1 MPLQPGYGETPLS
14 GDEIDALLAHVVDA
28 LGPPV
33 SKADIFDLES
43 AVLQD
48 VAEGLITD
56 VFNGDLT
63 LDELLT
69 DQFLRDLHRQLY
81 GDIWTWAGRWRS
93 LRNSAEFASKG
104 AGTNSH
110 MSLRGV
116 LAPPASPLSPARTRA
131 LDGHLARLIESRV
144 SGVLYKGR
152 DPRLSCATRP
162 WRSCMKRRRTGFGSP
177 CRACTAGSTSNYATG
192 TSRWLAGAVLSEVQ
206 ANGTSSP
213 KNAPPSSRRDSYDR

>member
-14 GDEIDALLAHVVDA
+14 GDELDALLAHVVDT

-69 DQFLRDLHRQLY
+69 DQFLRDLHRQL
-81 GDIWTWAGRWRS
+81 
-93 LRNSAEFASKG
+93 
-104 AGTNSH
+104 
-110 MSLRGV
+110 
-116 LAPPASPLSPARTRA
+116 
-131 LDGHLARLIESRV
+131 
-144 SGVLYKGR
+144 
-152 DPRLSCATRP
+152 
-162 WRSCMKRRRTGFGSP
+162 
-177 CRACTAGSTSNYATG
+177 
-192 TSRWLAGAVLSEVQ
+192 
-206 ANGTSSP
+206 
-213 KNAPPSSRRDSYDR
+213 

>member
-14 GDEIDALLAHVVDA
+14 GDELDALLAHVVDT

-93 LRNSAEFASKG
+93 REINLGVAPEQIAVDLRTTMDNIRYRWGNMKYWTARELGIAAHAE
-104 AGTNSH
+104 
-110 MSLRGV
+110 GV
-116 LAPPASPLSPARTRA
+116 RVHPFTDGNGRA
-131 LDGHLARLIESRV
+131 
-144 SGVLYKGR
+144 
-152 DPRLSCATRP
+152 T
-162 WRSCMKRRRTGFGSP
+162 
-177 CRACTAGSTSNYATG
+177 
-192 TSRWLAGAVLSEVQ
+192 
-206 ANGTSSP
+206 
-213 KNAPPSSRRDSYDR
+213 

>member
-14 GDEIDALLAHVVDA
+14 GDELDALLAHVVDT

-43 AVLQD
+43 AILQD

-93 LRNSAEFASKG
+93 PEINLGVAPEQIAVDLRTTMDNIRYRWGNTKDWTARELGIAAHAE
-104 AGTNSH
+104 
-110 MSLRGV
+110 GV
-116 LAPPASPLSPARTRA
+116 RVHPFT
-131 LDGHLARLIESRV
+131 DGN
-144 SGVLYKGR
+144 GR
-152 DPRLSCATRP
+152 ATRLHADLC
-162 WRSCMKRRRTGFGSP
+162 SSP
-177 CRACTAGSTSNYATG
+177 PRIPPPISTTG
-192 TSRWLAGAVLSEVQ
+192 TSTSGATSNCSE
-206 ANGTSSP
+206 TSIGVAMSP
-213 KNAPPSSRRDSYDR
+213 L

>member
-14 GDEIDALLAHVVDA
+14 GDELDALLAHVVDT

-43 AVLQD
+43 AILQD

-93 LRNSAEFASKG
+93 PEINLGVAPEQIAVDLRTTMDNIRYRWGNTKDWTARELGIAAHAE
-104 AGTNSH
+104 
-110 MSLRGV
+110 GV
-116 LAPPASPLSPARTRA
+116 RVHPFT
-131 LDGHLARLIESRV
+131 DGN
-144 SGVLYKGR
+144 GR
-152 DPRLSCATRP
+152 ATRLHADLVFIAAQNSP
-162 WRSCMKRRRTGFGSP
+162 THQYDWDVDKRRYIKLLRDFD
-177 CRACTAGSTSNYATG
+177 RDRDVTALTAFIGI
-192 TSRWLAGAVLSEVQ
+192 RPLE
-206 ANGTSSP
+206 
-213 KNAPPSSRRDSYDR
+213 D

>member
-14 GDEIDALLAHVVDA
+14 GDELDALLAHVVDT

-63 LDELLT
+63 LDELLA

-93 LRNSAEFASKG
+93 REINIGVAPEQIAVDLRTTMDNIRYRWGDTKDWTARELGIATHAEGVRVHPFTDGNGRATRLHADLVFIAAQDPPTHQYDWDVDRRRYIKL
-104 AGTNSH
+104 
-110 MSLRGV
+110 LRDFD
-116 LAPPASPLSPARTRA
+116 R
-131 LDGHLARLIESRV
+131 
-144 SGVLYKGR
+144 GR
-152 DPRLSCATRP
+152 DVTDLAAFIGIRP
-162 WRSCMKRRRTGFGSP
+162 I
-177 CRACTAGSTSNYATG
+177 
-192 TSRWLAGAVLSEVQ
+192 E
-206 ANGTSSP
+206 
-213 KNAPPSSRRDSYDR
+213 D

>member
-14 GDEIDALLAHVVDA
+14 GDELDALLAHVVDT

-48 VAEGLITD
+48 VAEALITD

-63 LDELLT
+63 PSELLT

-93 LRNSAEFASKG
+93 REVNLGVAPEQIAVDLRTTMDNIRYRWGNTKDWTARELGIAAHAE
-104 AGTNSH
+104 
-110 MSLRGV
+110 GV
-116 LAPPASPLSPARTRA
+116 RVHPFT
-131 LDGHLARLIESRV
+131 DGN
-144 SGVLYKGR
+144 GR
-152 DPRLSCATRP
+152 ATRLHADLC
-162 WRSCMKRRRTGFGSP
+162 SSP
-177 CRACTAGSTSNYATG
+177 PRIPPPISTTG
-192 TSRWLAGAVLSEVQ
+192 TSTSGATSNCSE
-206 ANGTSSP
+206 TSTGVAMSP
-213 KNAPPSSRRDSYDR
+213 I

>member
-14 GDEIDALLAHVVDA
+14 GDELDALLPHVVDI
-28 LGPPV
+28 LGQPV

-43 AVLQD
+43 AILQD

-93 LRNSAEFASKG
+93 REINLGVAPEQIAVDLRTTMDNIRYRWGNTKDWTARELGIAAHAE
-104 AGTNSH
+104 
-110 MSLRGV
+110 GV
-116 LAPPASPLSPARTRA
+116 RVHPFT
-131 LDGHLARLIESRV
+131 DGN
-144 SGVLYKGR
+144 GR
-152 DPRLSCATRP
+152 ATRLHADLC
-162 WRSCMKRRRTGFGSP
+162 SSP
-177 CRACTAGSTSNYATG
+177 PRIPPPISTTG
-192 TSRWLAGAVLSEVQ
+192 TSTSGATSNCSE
-206 ANGTSSP
+206 TSIGIAMSP
-213 KNAPPSSRRDSYDR
+213 L

>member
-14 GDEIDALLAHVVDA
+14 GDELDALLANVVDT

-43 AVLQD
+43 AILQD

-93 LRNSAEFASKG
+93 REINL
-104 AGTNSH
+104 
-110 MSLRGV
+110 GV
-116 LAPPASPLSPARTRA
+116 APEQIAVDLQTTMDNIR
-131 LDGHLARLIESRV
+131 
-144 SGVLYKGR
+144 
-152 DPRLSCATRP
+152 
-162 WRSCMKRRRTGFGSP
+162 RSI
-177 CRACTAGSTSNYATG
+177 
-192 TSRWLAGAVLSEVQ
+192 
-206 ANGTSSP
+206 
-213 KNAPPSSRRDSYDR
+213 

>member
-14 GDEIDALLAHVVDA
+14 GDELDALLAHVVDT

-81 GDIWTWAGRWRS
+81 GDIWAWAG
-93 LRNSAEFASKG
+93 
-104 AGTNSH
+104 AGVH
-110 MSLRGV
+110 
-116 LAPPASPLSPARTRA
+116 AR
-131 LDGHLARLIESRV
+131 
-144 SGVLYKGR
+144 
-152 DPRLSCATRP
+152 
-162 WRSCMKRRRTGFGSP
+162 
-177 CRACTAGSTSNYATG
+177 STSAWRRSQT
-192 TSRWLAGAVLSEVQ
+192 LSSYCAQ
-206 ANGTSSP
+206 RSG
-213 KNAPPSSRRDSYDR
+213 RRGR

>member
-14 GDEIDALLAHVVDA
+14 GDELDALLPHVVTT
-28 LGPPV
+28 LGMPV

-43 AVLQD
+43 AGLQD

-93 LRNSAEFASKG
+93 SEINLGVAPEQIAVDLRTTMDNIRYRWGNTNDWTARELGIATHAEGVRVHPFADGNGRATRLHADLVFIAAQDSPTHQYDCDVDKRRYIKL
-104 AGTNSH
+104 
-110 MSLRGV
+110 LRDFD
-116 LAPPASPLSPARTRA
+116 R
-131 LDGHLARLIESRV
+131 
-144 SGVLYKGR
+144 GR
-152 DPRLSCATRP
+152 DVTDFAAFIGIRP
-162 WRSCMKRRRTGFGSP
+162 I
-177 CRACTAGSTSNYATG
+177 
-192 TSRWLAGAVLSEVQ
+192 E
-206 ANGTSSP
+206 
-213 KNAPPSSRRDSYDR
+213 D

>member
-14 GDEIDALLAHVVDA
+14 GDELDALLAHVVDT

-43 AVLQD
+43 AILQD

-93 LRNSAEFASKG
+93 REINLGVAPEQIAVDLRTTMDNIRYRWGNTKDWTARELGIAAHAE
-104 AGTNSH
+104 
-110 MSLRGV
+110 GV
-116 LAPPASPLSPARTRA
+116 RVHPFT
-131 LDGHLARLIESRV
+131 DGN
-144 SGVLYKGR
+144 GR
-152 DPRLSCATRP
+152 ATRLHADLC
-162 WRSCMKRRRTGFGSP
+162 SSP
-177 CRACTAGSTSNYATG
+177 PRIPPPISTTG
-192 TSRWLAGAVLSEVQ
+192 T
-206 ANGTSSP
+206 
-213 KNAPPSSRRDSYDR
+213 

>member
-14 GDEIDALLAHVVDA
+14 GDELDALLAHVVDT

-43 AVLQD
+43 AILQD

-93 LRNSAEFASKG
+93 PEINLGVAPEQIAVDLRTTMDNIRYRWGNTKDWTARELGIAAHAEGVRVHPFTDGNGRATRLHADLVFIAAQDSPTHQYDWDVDRRRYIKLLRDFDRG
-104 AGTNSH
+104 RDVTDLAQIF
-110 MSLRGV
+110 RGV
-116 LAPPASPLSPARTRA
+116 S
-131 LDGHLARLIESRV
+131 V
-144 SGVLYKGR
+144 
-152 DPRLSCATRP
+152 
-162 WRSCMKRRRTGFGSP
+162 
-177 CRACTAGSTSNYATG
+177 
-192 TSRWLAGAVLSEVQ
+192 
-206 ANGTSSP
+206 
-213 KNAPPSSRRDSYDR
+213 

>member
-14 GDEIDALLAHVVDA
+14 GDELDALLAHVVDT

-43 AVLQD
+43 AILQD

-93 LRNSAEFASKG
+93 PEINLGVAPEQIAVDLRTTMDNIRYRWGNTKDWTARELGIAAHAE
-104 AGTNSH
+104 
-110 MSLRGV
+110 GV
-116 LAPPASPLSPARTRA
+116 RVHPFT
-131 LDGHLARLIESRV
+131 DGN
-144 SGVLYKGR
+144 GR
-152 DPRLSCATRP
+152 ATRLHADLC
-162 WRSCMKRRRTGFGSP
+162 SSP
-177 CRACTAGSTSNYATG
+177 PRIPPPISTTG
-192 TSRWLAGAVLSEVQ
+192 TSTSGATSNCSE
-206 ANGTSSP
+206 TSTGVAMSP
-213 KNAPPSSRRDSYDR
+213 I